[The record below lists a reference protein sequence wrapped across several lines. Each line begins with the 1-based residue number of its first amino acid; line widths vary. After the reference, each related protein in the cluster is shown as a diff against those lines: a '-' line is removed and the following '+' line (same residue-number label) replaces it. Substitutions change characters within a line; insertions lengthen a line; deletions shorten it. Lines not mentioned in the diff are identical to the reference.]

1 MRIIIDTNILLSAP
15 INPHGL
21 PAQLID
27 AWRGARYQLI
37 TSQDQLLELGE
48 VARRPALR
56 KYIVPAHV
64 GRFMNDLRE
73 LAEVIVRLPHVDRSP
88 EPGDNFLL
96 AMAAA
101 SNAQYLVS
109 GDKRDVL
116 ALKSHGPTH
125 IVTTRQM
132 LSVLDLERSR
142 FWLR

>member
-1 MRIIIDTNILLSAP
+1 AFPKARVMRVIVDTNILLSAL

-27 AWRGARYQLI
+27 AWRGARFQLV

-64 GRFMNDLRE
+64 GRFINDLRE
-73 LAEVIVRLPHVDRSP
+73 LAEVIVRLPHVDRSRDP
-88 EPGDNFLL
+88 ADNFLL
-96 AMAAA
+96 AMAQA
-101 SNAQYLVS
+101 SNAEYLVS

-116 ALKSHGPTH
+116 ALKSHGSTH
-125 IVTTRQM
+125 IVTTRRM
-132 LSVLDLERSR
+132 LSILDL
-142 FWLR
+142 

>member
-1 MRIIIDTNILLSAP
+1 MRVIVDTNILLSAL

-27 AWRGARYQLI
+27 AWRGARFQLV
-37 TSQDQLLELGE
+37 TSQEQLLELGD

-64 GRFMNDLRE
+64 GRFINDLRE
-73 LAEVIVRLPHVDRSP
+73 LAEVLVRLPHVDRSRD
-88 EPGDNFLL
+88 PGDNFLL
-96 AMAAA
+96 AMAVA
-101 SNAQYLVS
+101 SSAEYLVS

-132 LSVLDLERSR
+132 LSVLDL
-142 FWLR
+142 